1 MSSSAAASRSSVPRF
16 VQLGRVQSRHSA
28 CAKGPAVVGGEPSFA
43 GASPLTQLCQHRTFT
58 GSVFPAARLSAMPA
72 AATGRP
78 SSVPRSFA
86 DELRNRGEIIE
97 SEGGRNAVREAGRGH
112 RFHLQEK
119 AASVSRTH
127 LSLTPARPT
136 VGAAVHW
143 CSALRCAQSRGP
155 VPEQAVGKF
164 DLTNASA

>member
-1 MSSSAAASRSSVPRF
+1 M
-16 VQLGRVQSRHSA
+16 
-28 CAKGPAVVGGEPSFA
+28 GGEPSFA

-97 SEGGRNAVREAGRGH
+97 SEGGLTLCEKLAVATDFTCKKRR
-112 RFHLQEK
+112 L
-119 AASVSRTH
+119 
-127 LSLTPARPT
+127 P
-136 VGAAVHW
+136 
-143 CSALRCAQSRGP
+143 
-155 VPEQAVGKF
+155 
-164 DLTNASA
+164 